1 MLDTERVDQLPEMFS
16 TLIGNDE
23 VKESLR
29 RLIAGGRL
37 PGSLLFTG
45 DEGIGKKLFAL
56 ELAKALNC
64 RQRNGVEACDEC
76 SSCKRISRSTFPP
89 FSNDD
94 DNKERLIWSEHADV
108 AMVRPFKQ
116 IIRVKNLMR
125 ELEREANFRPF
136 EGTARIFI
144 VEDADCMNTH
154 AANALLKT
162 LEEPPPT
169 SHLILTTSN
178 PTALLATIRSRCQII
193 RFAPIA
199 AGEVEK
205 FLVEQKHLPAADAR
219 LLARTAQGS
228 IGRALSADVETY
240 RARRDNMLG
249 VLRALT
255 LTNDRAQLLHSAEAL
270 AAVKDRHEYEQRL
283 DALEILIRDA
293 WALALGRPSETIVN
307 GDLLSQ
313 LQQIAAHLSS
323 PQAAAWL
330 GHIEELRGTLEVNIN
345 RKIASDAL
353 LLSMAAS

>member
-1 MLDTERVDQLPEMFS
+1 MFS

-29 RLIAGGRL
+29 RLLAGGRV

-45 DEGIGKKLFAL
+45 DAGIGKKLFAL

-64 RQRNGVEACDEC
+64 RHRNGVEACDEC

-89 FSNDD
+89 FSSDD
-94 DNKERLIWSEHADV
+94 DNRERLIWSEHADI

-116 IIRVKNLMR
+116 IIRVKPMR

-136 EGTARIFI
+136 EGVARVFI
-144 VEDADCMNTH
+144 VEDADYMNDQ

-162 LEEPPPT
+162 LEEPPPA

-193 RFAPIA
+193 RFAPIGA
-199 AGEVEK
+199 AQVEN

-228 IGRALSADVETY
+228 LGRALSGDVESY
-240 RARRDNMLG
+240 RERRDTMLE
-249 VLRALT
+249 VLRALA
-255 LTNDRAQLLHSAEAL
+255 LTSDRAHLMHLAEDL

-307 GDLLSQ
+307 EDLLSH
-313 LQQIAAHLSS
+313 LQDIAAEMNSQ
-323 PQAAAWL
+323 QAAAWL
-330 GHIEELRGTLEVNIN
+330 SQIEELRGTLEVNIN
-345 RKIASDAL
+345 RRVASDAL
-353 LLSMAAS
+353 LLTMAST